1 MTYIHERQSFPKA
14 PSSWFSLTVQ
24 RNIGQYGREPSSD
37 NSVAYLPRFFLT
49 LTNNRTVSQTVFKT
63 VHDYGTEYCKMT
75 FMFLILTTDKQFSG
89 EIYQEQSF
97 MKKLHAHVA
106 FLKVRAAT
114 IMAKSSKLF
123 SRASTT
129 CYTGTSK
136 DEITAQ
142 SPGKY

>member
-1 MTYIHERQSFPKA
+1 
-14 PSSWFSLTVQ
+14 
-24 RNIGQYGREPSSD
+24 
-37 NSVAYLPRFFLT
+37 
-49 LTNNRTVSQTVFKT
+49 
-63 VHDYGTEYCKMT
+63 MT

-136 DEITAQ
+136 DEEITAQ